1 MRQHTINAL
10 KALTMATAVVT
21 AAACGSSG
29 NGSSGGGNTGGG
41 PVSGHSTTITA
52 TGTSTMGGGGG
63 NPYSTAP
70 LVSTSRAANPY
81 FFTPTP
87 DTVAV
92 GATVTYVFQNVAHT
106 VTFDTPGSPANISSI
121 AAGGV
126 ANADSM
132 RVFAT
137 AGSFNYHCS
146 IHPFMTGTVVVK

>member
-10 KALTMATAVVT
+10 KALTMATAVIT

-29 NGSSGGGNTGGG
+29 SGGGGNSSGG

-52 TGTSTMGGGGG
+52 TGTSTSGGGG
-63 NPYSTAP
+63 NPYSTGPAMS
-70 LVSTSRAANPY
+70 STRAANPF

-106 VTFDTPGSPANISSI
+106 VTFDTPGAPANISSV

-132 RVFAT
+132 RVFPT
-137 AGSFNYHCS
+137 AGSYNYHCS

>member
-29 NGSSGGGNTGGG
+29 SGSGGGNMGTG

-52 TGTSTMGGGGG
+52 TGTSTSGGGGG
-63 NPYSTAP
+63 NPYSTGPMAG
-70 LVSTSRAANPY
+70 SRAANPF

-106 VTFDTPGSPANISSI
+106 VTFDTPGAPANISSV

-132 RVFAT
+132 RVFPT
-137 AGSFNYHCS
+137 AGSYNYHCS